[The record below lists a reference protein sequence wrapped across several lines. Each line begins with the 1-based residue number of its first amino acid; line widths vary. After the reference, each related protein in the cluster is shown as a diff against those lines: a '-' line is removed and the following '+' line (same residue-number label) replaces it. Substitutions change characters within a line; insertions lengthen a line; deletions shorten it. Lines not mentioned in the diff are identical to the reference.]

1 MPKNPG
7 FVCGVNVRSTSF
19 HSEHRRQ
26 QYRNTKLYAPSPR
39 NPIRAHAKFLHM
51 SMTGVT
57 RKRVRR
63 TRLADTPHT
72 PYTKWISFREEWFF
86 ATSIPTPAHR

>member
-1 MPKNPG
+1 
-7 FVCGVNVRSTSF
+7 
-19 HSEHRRQ
+19 
-26 QYRNTKLYAPSPR
+26 
-39 NPIRAHAKFLHM
+39 M

-63 TRLADTPHT
+63 TRLTDTPHT